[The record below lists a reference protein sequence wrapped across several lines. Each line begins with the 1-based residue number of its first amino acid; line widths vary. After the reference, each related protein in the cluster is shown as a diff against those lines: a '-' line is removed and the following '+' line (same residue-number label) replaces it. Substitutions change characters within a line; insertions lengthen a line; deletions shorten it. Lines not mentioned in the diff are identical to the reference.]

1 MEGKSIKRNFPDLL
15 CAVKELRAA
24 SKVISLSQQNM
35 SENEAFGNYSYVAKS
50 LDMLNPCEAIMC
62 QQEIQAVITNYRLDH
77 AHINFDTEVT

>member
-1 MEGKSIKRNFPDLL
+1 MEGKSIKINFPDLL

-35 SENEAFGNYSYVAKS
+35 SENEAFGNYVAKS
-50 LDMLNPCEAIMC
+50 LDRLHPCEAIMC
-62 QQEIQAVITNYRLDH
+62 QQEIQAVITNHRFDH